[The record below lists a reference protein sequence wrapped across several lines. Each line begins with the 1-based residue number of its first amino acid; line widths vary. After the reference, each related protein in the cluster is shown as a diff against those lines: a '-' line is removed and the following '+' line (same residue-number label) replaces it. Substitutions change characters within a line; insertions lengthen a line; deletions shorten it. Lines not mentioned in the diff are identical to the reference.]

1 MCVILVGRIGR
12 KLHEQAKA
20 QNPDGFSLF
29 TKDQG
34 LIKAPNAVQ
43 ISKALGEFAIWH
55 YRIRSSGKVDKNNI
69 HPFPVAGGR
78 AYLYHNGVL
87 GAGKDDMSD
96 TAALAETL
104 MNVDIPTVKSVLN
117 SLSSGQRFLLADA
130 EDPRKFMLFGDWKV
144 EGGILMS
151 HKMYTGSAY
160 SSQTY
165 AQRAG
170 WESPTDLSS
179 YARASNQV
187 RMGYA
192 KTTKKREE
200 ADDGAFE

>member
-1 MCVILVGRIGR
+1 MCVILVGRIGK
-12 KLHEQAKA
+12 KLHDQART

-29 TKDQG
+29 TKAQG

-43 ISKALGEFAIWH
+43 VSKALHDFGIWH

-87 GAGKDDMSD
+87 GSGKDDMSD

-104 MNVDIPTVKSVLN
+104 MDANIETVKSVLR
-117 SLSSGQRFLLADA
+117 SLSQSQRFLLADA
-130 EDPRKFMLFGDWKV
+130 EDPRKYLIFGEWKV
-144 EGGILMS
+144 EGGVLMS
-151 HKMYTGSAY
+151 HKMYSGSAY
-160 SSQTY
+160 YGQTY

-170 WESPTDLSS
+170 WESPPAGVTS
-179 YARASNQV
+179 YAKAANLVQYRNAV
-187 RMGYA
+187 RGGTV
-192 KTTKKREE
+192 KE
-200 ADDGAFE
+200 DDLLD